1 LHVVVDGTA
10 LAAPHAG
17 IGTYTREILAVL
29 AGRARFTVYGAG
41 HREIPGPRFLGRHFV
56 WPSRIRRQAPDVF
69 FGPMG
74 QLPLGGIGCPSVL
87 TIHDLAIYI
96 RPQWFPP
103 GQPLSTRLVV
113 PRSIERATSLIA
125 VSRNTARDLASL
137 FDRQLNEITVI
148 HEGVSPA
155 FHPLPV
161 EQLPAFRR
169 RFELP
174 ERFILFVGSIEP
186 RKNLTTLLRAWAAL
200 PDRPDLVIA
209 GAWGWKYEPIQEQ
222 IEQLGTGVRLL
233 GPVAPADLPGLY
245 NVATVLA
252 HPAHYEGFGLTPLES
267 MACGTP
273 VVCSN
278 AASLPEVV
286 GDAALL
292 VDPADVEGWTAA
304 LERVLHDPGVASDF
318 RRKGV
323 VRAAEF
329 TWEKAGA
336 RTWRVLERTAG

>member
-1 LHVVVDGTA
+1 MVVDGTA
-10 LAAPHAG
+10 LAAPQAG
-17 IGTYTREILAVL
+17 IGTYTREILAAL
-29 AGRARFTVYGAG
+29 AGRARFTIYGPG
-41 HREIPGPRFLGRHFV
+41 HRLIPGPRFAGRHLV
-56 WPSRIRRQAPDVF
+56 WPGRIRRLAPDLF

-74 QLPLGGIGCPSVL
+74 QLPLGRVGCPSVV

-96 RPQWFPP
+96 RPEWFPP

-125 VSRNTARDLASL
+125 VSQNTARDLASL
-137 FDRQLNEITVI
+137 FDRRLEEITVI
-148 HEGVSPA
+148 QEGVAPG

-161 EQLPAFRR
+161 EQLPAYRR

-186 RKNLTTLLRAWAAL
+186 RKNLTTLLQAWAQL

-209 GAWGWKYEPIQEQ
+209 GAWGWKYEPIRDQ
-222 IEQLGTGVRLL
+222 IERLGPGVRLL
-233 GPVAPADLPGLY
+233 GPVEPADLPGLY

-273 VVCSN
+273 VVSSN

-286 GDAALL
+286 GEAALL
-292 VDPADVEGWTAA
+292 VNPADVDGWTAA
-304 LERVLHDPGVASDF
+304 LERVLHDPGVASDL

-336 RTWRVLERTAG
+336 RTWRVLERAAG